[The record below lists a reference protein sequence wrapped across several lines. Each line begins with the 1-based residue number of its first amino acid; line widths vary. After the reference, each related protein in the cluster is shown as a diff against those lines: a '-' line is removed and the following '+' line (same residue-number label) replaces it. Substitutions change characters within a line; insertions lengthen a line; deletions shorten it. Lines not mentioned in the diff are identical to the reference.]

1 MDKLENRHQTNQ
13 FIAAIILEDNLHHA
27 EQLAGELSKQDQAF
41 FAAIQEVDKVRDFLA
56 TPENILANTSTKHG
70 EIAEQVEVGIRNAKS
85 LLNSSTPRA
94 TFEGVGRTAPEDYLI
109 NGVQVQSK
117 FINGTG
123 NTLDHVLD
131 HMKKYDNFGRD
142 GSFYHIPKDQYDTIQ
157 KILNGENVEGITTRT
172 AQAIKEKAHEIEQL
186 SGHHFNQTIQPASSN
201 YSDVQIGKVDDTLA
215 RHDKELKRDNAEI
228 KDRIRTEAQPN
239 ITDFGR
245 VAVKGAVIG
254 GSIRFATKIYGKYKE
269 GKNVFKGE
277 LTLEDWKEIGI
288 DTATGATLSSI
299 SATAIYG
306 LTNFN
311 QMSAP
316 LAGAFV
322 SAGMEVASLVRSWN
336 RGEISSEEFVE
347 LSLFACAD
355 SAMVATG
362 AAIGQAL
369 IPIPVVGA
377 VIGTIAG
384 RIVSDFCKNLLGE
397 NATLC
402 KQVEQ
407 YYQKLLAQIDQDYKT
422 TIANI
427 IATYDKLGDL
437 ARAAFDSKLN
447 LELRLEASIKLAES
461 YGVPDSNIIHNVDEL
476 DLFIFS

>member
-1 MDKLENRHQTNQ
+1 MDKLENIHQTNQ
-13 FIAAIILEDNLHHA
+13 FIAAIVAEDNLYQA
-27 EQLAGELSKQDQAF
+27 EQLAAELSKQDQAF

-56 TPENILANTSTKHG
+56 TPENILGNTSTKHG

-85 LLNSSTPRA
+85 LLNSSTPDA

-117 FINGTG
+117 FINGAG
-123 NTLDHVLD
+123 NTLESVLD

-142 GSFYHIPKDQYDTIQ
+142 ESFYHIPKDQYETIQ
-157 KILNGENVEGITTRT
+157 KILNGENVKGITTRT
-172 AQAIKEKAHEIEQL
+172 AQRIQEKAHEIEQL
-186 SGHHFNQTIQPASSN
+186 SGRPFNQTVQPASSN
-201 YSDVQIGKVDDTLA
+201 YSDVQIGKVDDTLN
-215 RHDKELKRDNAEI
+215 HHEKELKRDNAEI

-239 ITDFGR
+239 LTDFGR

-254 GSIRFATKIYGKYKE
+254 GGIKFATKIYAKYKE

-277 LTLEDWKEIGI
+277 LTLEDWREIGL
-288 DTATGATLSSI
+288 DTAKGAALSSI
-299 SATAIYG
+299 SAATVYG
-306 LTNFN
+306 LTNFAE
-311 QMSAP
+311 MSAP

-336 RGEISSEEFVE
+336 CGEISSEEFVE

-355 SAMVATG
+355 SAIVATG

-369 IPIPVVGA
+369 IPFPVIGA

-384 RIVSDFCKNLLGE
+384 RIVSDFCKNLLVE
-397 NATLC
+397 NTKIC

-407 YYQKLLAQIDQDYKT
+407 HYQKFLAQISQDYKAT
-422 TIANI
+422 VANI
-427 IATYDKLGDL
+427 IATYEKLGNL
-437 ARAAFDSKLN
+437 AQAAFNPSLN
-447 LELRLEASIKLAES
+447 LELRLQASIKLAVA
-461 YGVPDSNIIHNVDEL
+461 YNVPDSNIIHNVNEL
-476 DLFIFS
+476 DLFMFC

>member
-1 MDKLENRHQTNQ
+1 MSWKARLKDL
-13 FIAAIILEDNLHHA
+13 I
-27 EQLAGELSKQDQAF
+27 
-41 FAAIQEVDKVRDFLA
+41 KVKKDFLA
-56 TPENILANTSTKHG
+56 TPENILGNTGTKHG

-117 FINGTG
+117 FTNNAG
-123 NTLDHVLD
+123 NTLDHIIE
-131 HMKKYDNFGRD
+131 HMKKYENFGRD
-142 GSFYHIPKDQYDTIQ
+142 GSFFHIPKDQYEKIQ
-157 KILNGENVEGITTRT
+157 KNLLVDYSSYSD
-172 AQAIKEKAHEIEQL
+172 QKLQEKVQEIEQM
-186 SGHHFNQTIQPASSN
+186 SGHPFSQTVRPGLSN
-201 YSDVQIGKVDDTLA
+201 YSDVQIGKVDDTLDQ
-215 RHDKELKRDNAEI
+215 HEKELKRDNAEI

-239 ITDFGR
+239 IADFGR

-277 LTLEDWKEIGI
+277 LTLEDWKEIGL
-288 DTATGATLSSI
+288 DTATGAALSSI

-306 LTNFN
+306 LTNFA

-316 LAGAFV
+316 LPGAFV
-322 SAGMEVASLVRSWN
+322 SAGMEVASLVKSWN

-355 SAMVATG
+355 SAIVATG

-369 IPIPVVGA
+369 IPVPVIGA
-377 VIGTIAG
+377 VIASIAG

-397 NATLC
+397 NTKLC

-407 YYQKLLAQIDQDYKT
+407 HYQKFLAQIAQDYKAT
-422 TIANI
+422 VANI
-427 IATYDKLGDL
+427 IATYEKLGNL
-437 ARAAFDSKLN
+437 AQAAFNPSLN
-447 LELRLEASIKLAES
+447 VELRLQASIKLAVAYNVS
-461 YGVPDSNIIHNVDEL
+461 DSNIIHNIDEL
-476 DLFIFS
+476 DLFMFS